1 MRASAMIFLLCI
13 SSEAVSAQTTAQC
26 QPMQRAGDLL
36 DCYNGTTRPHTP
48 GKPKTSKA
56 STAPYRPAVSE
67 APIAV
72 DKPAA
77 SKTPTDQ
84 RAKYVGVLD
93 AENSKID
100 AKMKTIC
107 QGC

>member
-1 MRASAMIFLLCI
+1 MRATALIVLLCM
-13 SSEAVSAQTTAQC
+13 SSGAVDAQTTEQC

-36 DCYNGTTRPHTP
+36 DCYNGTAPAHTP
-48 GKPKTSKA
+48 SKHKASKA
-56 STAPYRPAVSE
+56 STAPYKPAVSE
-67 APIAV
+67 APVAV
-72 DKPAA
+72 DRPAA

-84 RAKYVGVLD
+84 RAKYVDVLD

-107 QGC
+107 RGC

>member
-1 MRASAMIFLLCI
+1 MIFLLCM
-13 SSEAVSAQTTAQC
+13 SSEVVRAQTTEQC

-36 DCYNGTTRPHTP
+36 DCYNGTAPPHTP
-48 GKPKTSKA
+48 GKRKASKA
-56 STAPYRPAVSE
+56 SAAPYKPAVSE
-67 APIAV
+67 VPIAV

-77 SKTPTDQ
+77 SKTQIDQ
-84 RAKYVGVLD
+84 RAKYVDVLD

-107 QGC
+107 RGC

>member
-1 MRASAMIFLLCI
+1 MRVTVMIFLLFI
-13 SSEAVSAQTTAQC
+13 IPDSVSAQTADQC
-26 QPMQRAGDLL
+26 RQMQRAGDLL
-36 DCYNGTTRPHTP
+36 DCYNGTERPHAP

-56 STAPYRPAVSE
+56 STAPHNAAVSE

-84 RAKYVGVLD
+84 RAKYIDVLD

-107 QGC
+107 RGC